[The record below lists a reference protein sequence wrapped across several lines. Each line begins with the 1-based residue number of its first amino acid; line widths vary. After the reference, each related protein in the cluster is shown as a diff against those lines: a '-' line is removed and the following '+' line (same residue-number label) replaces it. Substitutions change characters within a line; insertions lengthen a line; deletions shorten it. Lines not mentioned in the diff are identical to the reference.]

1 MESEQILT
9 ELQLFTRLRTYNCSL
24 KMGQSYQW
32 NFTSMTYS
40 SHVVWLNRWSRY
52 SSPWQIT
59 YNTNLEFCTWIPTRL
74 SVRVAASRDAT
85 RVNWWEISRIGSPDI
100 LEDVNNKFTN
110 HLRGHLYVTFV
121 EVTPNSAIA
130 KLARRRC
137 FVVPRSLLHE
147 LREIYP
153 RKKCLHWGRGYG
165 VTFGALVISWRRN
178 NGSRNFVSF
187 YYWASG
193 FVFNRVIILSSQVH
207 HSLQG
212 STPYSRK

>member
-137 FVVPRSLLHE
+137 FVVPRSFLTNCAKFT
-147 LREIYP
+147 RE
-153 RKKCLHWGRGYG
+153 KNTFTGGGVWGD
-165 VTFGALVISWRRN
+165 IW
-178 NGSRNFVSF
+178 
-187 YYWASG
+187 
-193 FVFNRVIILSSQVH
+193 
-207 HSLQG
+207 
-212 STPYSRK
+212 YSRYFVTKKQWQQKLCVVLLLSIRFCL

>member
-1 MESEQILT
+1 M
-9 ELQLFTRLRTYNCSL
+9 
-24 KMGQSYQW
+24 
-32 NFTSMTYS
+32 
-40 SHVVWLNRWSRY
+40 
-52 SSPWQIT
+52 
-59 YNTNLEFCTWIPTRL
+59 NLEFYTCIPTRL

-137 FVVPRSLLHE
+137 FVVPRSFLTNCAKFTREKYALL
-147 LREIYP
+147 
-153 RKKCLHWGRGYG
+153 GGGYG
-165 VTFGALVISWRRN
+165 VTFGTLVISWRRN
-178 NGSRNFVSF
+178 SGSRNFVSF
-187 YYWASG
+187 YFWASG

-207 HSLQG
+207 HYLQG
-212 STPYSRK
+212 STQYSRK

>member
-1 MESEQILT
+1 M
-9 ELQLFTRLRTYNCSL
+9 
-24 KMGQSYQW
+24 
-32 NFTSMTYS
+32 
-40 SHVVWLNRWSRY
+40 
-52 SSPWQIT
+52 
-59 YNTNLEFCTWIPTRL
+59 NLEFCTWIPTRL
-74 SVRVAASRDAT
+74 SVRVASRDAT

-100 LEDVNNKFTN
+100 LQDVNNMFTN

-137 FVVPRSLLHE
+137 FVVPRSFLTNCAKFT
-147 LREIYP
+147 RE
-153 RKKCLHWGRGYG
+153 KNAFTGGGGGYE
-165 VTFGALVISWRRN
+165 VTFGTLVISWRRN
-178 NGSRNFVSF
+178 SGSRNFVSF
-187 YYWASG
+187 HYWASG

>member
-1 MESEQILT
+1 M
-9 ELQLFTRLRTYNCSL
+9 
-24 KMGQSYQW
+24 
-32 NFTSMTYS
+32 
-40 SHVVWLNRWSRY
+40 
-52 SSPWQIT
+52 
-59 YNTNLEFCTWIPTRL
+59 NLEFCTWIPTRL
-74 SVRVAASRDAT
+74 SVRVASRDAT

-137 FVVPRSLLHE
+137 FVVPRSFLTNCAKFTREKNALL
-147 LREIYP
+147 
-153 RKKCLHWGRGYG
+153 GGGYG
-165 VTFGALVISWRRN
+165 VTFGTLVISWRRN
-178 NGSRNFVSF
+178 SGSRNFVSF

-207 HSLQG
+207 HSQG

>member
-1 MESEQILT
+1 M
-9 ELQLFTRLRTYNCSL
+9 
-24 KMGQSYQW
+24 
-32 NFTSMTYS
+32 
-40 SHVVWLNRWSRY
+40 
-52 SSPWQIT
+52 
-59 YNTNLEFCTWIPTRL
+59 NLEFCTWIPTRL
-74 SVRVAASRDAT
+74 SVRVASSDAT

-100 LEDVNNKFTN
+100 LQDVNNMFTN
-110 HLRGHLYVTFV
+110 HLRGHLYATFV

-137 FVVPRSLLHE
+137 FVVPRSFLTNCAKFT
-147 LREIYP
+147 RE
-153 RKKCLHWGRGYG
+153 KKCLHWGGGGDMRWH
-165 VTFGALVISWRRN
+165 LVLSFFRDEETVAAK
-178 NGSRNFVSF
+178 NFVSF